1 MSKSCWSPLGIHTQT
16 PRRDVMP
23 SATLTGGSTHC
34 CNWNPD
40 FLLPCMKYTMNSSL
54 YAREEFCV
62 FACRK
67 DVPMIDELAMILDRD
82 HTDSVGS
89 AARGPPGRMSLL
101 STLHALHYSPF
112 LSACGPKKVVRPQ
125 RCLPAG
131 LKVSN
136 RYSCSRTHRTLG
148 HGKGRPGFMCPMTED
163 LQGRLQT
170 SYTLTAHRA
179 KDTNNCPEGVHANNN
194 GQHNN
199 ITLHNFIPF
208 D

>member
-1 MSKSCWSPLGIHTQT
+1 MFQAPGLPQLKDRWSLQYGTGMELEKASLSKVSTMRAEKEPFRSEQELLESPGDTYA
-16 PRRDVMP
+16 D
-23 SATLTGGSTHC
+23 ST
-34 CNWNPD
+34 
-40 FLLPCMKYTMNSSL
+40 
-54 YAREEFCV
+54 A
-62 FACRK
+62 
-67 DVPMIDELAMILDRD
+67 
-82 HTDSVGS
+82 
-89 AARGPPGRMSLL
+89 
-101 STLHALHYSPF
+101 
-112 LSACGPKKVVRPQ
+112 KVVRPQ